1 MDILSPDKD
10 IDRNQIISSLTV
22 GELETLINQ
31 IVHKVV
37 SGERQSLIPDEY
49 KRDIPYNS
57 EVNSIREIAD
67 SAAVPKDLWECVP
80 SDASQNLDSYLYP
93 KGI

>member
-37 SGERQSLIPDEY
+37 SEERESLIPDQY
-49 KRDIPYNS
+49 KRYIP
-57 EVNSIREIAD
+57 
-67 SAAVPKDLWECVP
+67 
-80 SDASQNLDSYLYP
+80 
-93 KGI
+93 

>member
-1 MDILSPDKD
+1 MDIINL
-10 IDRNQIISSLTV
+10 DRNQAISSLTI

-37 SGERQSLIPDEY
+37 SGEGKNSIPDEY
-49 KRDIPYNS
+49 KRSIPYNS
-57 EVNSIREIAD
+57 SSHLIAEISD
-67 SAAVPKDLWECVP
+67 SSKVPLDLWESVP

-93 KGI
+93 KSL